1 MRFFRFTKYVAFTA
15 SLGLLS
21 ACDDFLDV
29 NQSPNAVL
37 VAPAPN
43 VLVAAESHLGF
54 QMGSDISRFSLLFV
68 QQFAGQGGGGIQGA
82 EYDRYN
88 ITATDVNNVWR
99 AGIYGGGLADL
110 QKLIDQTQATSPQ
123 YAGISKIMQAY
134 LYGITTD
141 SWGDIPYTEAL
152 KFATNVQ
159 PTYNGST
166 DVYTGLITLID
177 SGIEDLGKTS
187 ELTLGADDLIYG
199 GDLTKWKKFANTL
212 KLRLYLHYYPKVSA
226 TASSSIATLLGQGA
240 ADFMTSNADNFQL
253 TFAAVSNNEN
263 PIHQFDLRRPNQI
276 FPSAT
281 IVNLMNGKVDPRRA
295 SYFTVFPSSGQQYTG
310 AVNGTGTNGVST
322 SFSRIHT
329 FLRGAATTTGT
340 AITYT
345 GAAPIRMLTFAEY
358 NFIRAEYFQRT
369 GNTTE
374 AVTALNAGIR
384 ASMTMAE
391 VSAADADAYLARIP
405 AQIATTGLLRTIIEE
420 KFVAN
425 FGVAVEPWTD
435 WRRTGFPAL
444 SVAANAAVP
453 QIPRVLPYSDLERV
467 SNPTNTPARTDLTVP
482 SVFWDPGR

>member
-15 SLGLLS
+15 SLGLLG

-29 NQSPNAVL
+29 NQSPNAIL

-43 VLVAAESHLGF
+43 VLVAAESHVGF
-54 QMGSDISRFSLLFV
+54 QMGSDISRFSLLFA

-88 ITATDVNNVWR
+88 LTATDINNVWR
-99 AGIYGGGLADL
+99 SGIYGGGLADL
-110 QKLIDQTQATSPQ
+110 QKLIDQTQATSPH
-123 YAGISKIMQAY
+123 YAGVSKIMQAY

-141 SWGDIPYTEAL
+141 TWGDIPYTEAL

-159 PTYNGST
+159 PTYTASA

-177 SGIEDLGKTS
+177 SGIEDLDKTS
-187 ELTLGADDLIYG
+187 ALAISTDDLIYG
-199 GDLTKWKKFANTL
+199 GDLAKWKKFANTL
-212 KLRLYLHYYPKVSA
+212 KLRLYLHYYPKVSPTA
-226 TASSSIATLLGQGA
+226 TSSIAKLLEQGPNS
-240 ADFMTSNADNFQL
+240 FMTSNADNFQL
-253 TFAAVSNNEN
+253 NFAAVSNNEN

-281 IVNLMNGKVDPRRA
+281 IVNLMNGKTDPRRA
-295 SYFTVFPSSGQQYTG
+295 SYFTVFPSGGQQYTG

-322 SFSRIHT
+322 SFSRLHT
-329 FLRGAATTTGT
+329 FIRGAATTTGT
-340 AITYT
+340 TTTYT
-345 GAAPIRMLTFAEY
+345 GAAPVRMLTFAEY
-358 NFIRAEYFQRT
+358 NFILAEYYQRT
-369 GNTTE
+369 GNTTS
-374 AVTALNAGIR
+374 AITALNAGIR
-384 ASMTMAE
+384 ASMTMAD
-391 VSAADADAYLARIP
+391 VSAADADAYVLRVP
-405 AQIATTGLLRTIIEE
+405 ALIAANGLLRTIIEE

-444 SVAANAAVP
+444 PLATNAAVQ
-453 QIPRVLPYSDLERV
+453 QIPRILPYSDLERV
-467 SNPTNTPARTDLTVP
+467 ANPANTPARTDLTAP